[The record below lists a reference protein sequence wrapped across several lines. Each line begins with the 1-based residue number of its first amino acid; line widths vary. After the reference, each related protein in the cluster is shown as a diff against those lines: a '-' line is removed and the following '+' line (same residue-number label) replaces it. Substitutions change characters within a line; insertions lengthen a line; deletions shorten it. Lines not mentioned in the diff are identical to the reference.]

1 MFTKLNDLIYTSQLL
16 TKPRFAATT
25 SPFESSVSSP
35 SHAKRPFFGPPS
47 KLERPSMHAD
57 AGQNCCSSVF
67 HCLLFDRGPFG
78 QNAPF
83 AQDLRDFPFETY
95 DCCSFR
101 NFRPSGKVVMAAERY
116 TPLVSHG
123 VVQDDHEGAQCHRV
137 SG

>member
-1 MFTKLNDLIYTSQLL
+1 MFTKLKDLIYTSQLL

-95 DCCSFR
+95 DCCVCSAYVWFCAR
-101 NFRPSGKVVMAAERY
+101 NACEYV
-116 TPLVSHG
+116 THG
-123 VVQDDHEGAQCHRV
+123 RRHEHAPRACIMHVHDDM
-137 SG
+137 